1 MSSFTD
7 NRFFLNMREN
17 VSHTFAAFG
26 IIDFPQIITREELNT
41 QLQTRRFNIFSV
53 LKLNISLKYF
63 KDKTMEIY

>member
-1 MSSFTD
+1 
-7 NRFFLNMREN
+7 MREN

-26 IIDFPQIITREELNT
+26 IIDFPQIITREQNT
-41 QLQTRRFNIFSV
+41 PLQNGRFNIFSV